1 MILTIHDP
9 VYSQDVLVAIG
20 EKSESKIIR
29 AATRAGYSIPDAGEM
44 AEILEMGDANGRTV
58 GDRGTGVVIIR
69 LRRLRRH
76 SAEDVST
83 LTHECVHAAT
93 MLFDRIGFPLKA
105 KTDEPLAYYV
115 AFLVRSVL
123 EKMK

>member
-9 VYSQDVLVAIG
+9 VYAQDVLVAIG
-20 EKSESKIIR
+20 EESESKIIR
-29 AATRAGYSIPDAGEM
+29 AAIRAGYGIPDIGAMTEM
-44 AEILEMGDANGRTV
+44 LEMPDAAFANV

-69 LRRLRRH
+69 LRQLRRH
-76 SAEDVST
+76 RAEDVST